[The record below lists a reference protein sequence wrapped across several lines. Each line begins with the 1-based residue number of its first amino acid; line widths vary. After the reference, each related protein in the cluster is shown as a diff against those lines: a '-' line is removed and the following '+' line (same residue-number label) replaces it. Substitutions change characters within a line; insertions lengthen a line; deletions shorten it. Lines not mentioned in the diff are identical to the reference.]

1 MAFDSWLC
9 NPQIQEDR
17 EVHFYHPTETPTL
30 QQDIFIYFYL
40 FIYFTIFT
48 RIWVEADGKS
58 SSSSPSLL
66 LDECVERHL
75 MNENKILLK
84 A

>member
-30 QQDIFIYFYL
+30 QQD
-40 FIYFTIFT
+40 IFT